1 MIVFHGT
8 TNDCLASIRRDG
20 LRPRSFVSE
29 SRALAG
35 QYSWQRAMSVGADA
49 CVVIELDVPSAAVVE
64 AQSWWWAGGQLQLP
78 LGCPPSCIVSVDDSQ
93 PHAFSAD

>member
-8 TNDCLASIRRDG
+8 TSDCLASIRRHG
-20 LRPRSFVSE
+20 LAPRSFVSE

-35 QYSWQRAMSVGADA
+35 QYSWQRAMSVGGDA
-49 CVVIELDVPSAAVVE
+49 CVVIELDVPGAAVVE
-64 AQSWWWAGGQLQLP
+64 VQSWWWAAGQLQLP

-93 PHAFSAD
+93 PRAFAAD

>member
-8 TNDCLASIRRDG
+8 TGDCLASIRRHG
-20 LRPRSFVSE
+20 LAPRSFVSQ

-35 QYSWQRAMSVGADA
+35 QYSWQRAMSVGADS

-93 PHAFSAD
+93 PQQFSAG

>member
-1 MIVFHGT
+1 
-8 TNDCLASIRRDG
+8 
-20 LRPRSFVSE
+20 
-29 SRALAG
+29 
-35 QYSWQRAMSVGADA
+35 
-49 CVVIELDVPSAAVVE
+49 VPSAAVVE